1 MKFAGVAL
9 PAPLADAVR
18 ACRAHFAAAIAFS
31 FLLNLLFL
39 TPAIYMLQVYDRVLT
54 TGGKLTLLYVTIA
67 LAISLIALS
76 AFDALRQR
84 LLARAGIRLDRIL
97 AAKILNL
104 VMASDHPSANVQAMR
119 DFDTVRQTISSP
131 IATALLDAPWTP
143 IFILVSFLLHFWLG
157 VLATVSAAILIL
169 LALRNEKVT
178 RAQMAE
184 ASRSLASSYASQ
196 QGTALHGG
204 VVRALGMTEA
214 LVSRQ
219 LLQRSGGLTDMLRAQ
234 LTAGRY
240 SATIR
245 FVRLFVQSAALGVGA
260 LLAINGEISAGSIIA
275 ASIILGRALQP
286 VESLVGGWA
295 TLTNA
300 RTALANLAALF
311 EQVNTSVVPKTA
323 LPEPRG
329 LIELEQ
335 VSVRAPQTQRAI
347 LIGVTIRASP
357 GEILGIV
364 GPSGSGKT
372 TLAKVIAGVIRPDA
386 GTIRIDSAQYEDWD
400 NDELARHVG
409 YLPQEP
415 SLFDGTVKDN
425 ISRFAR
431 WRGEDAEIVD
441 QKTIEAARS
450 AGVHELI
457 LRLPGGYDAAL
468 SGSAGGLSAGQA
480 QRVALA
486 RALYGSPSLLVLDE
500 PNAFLDAEGEA
511 ALTQAVE
518 AARDRGACVIVI
530 AHRQRVLQSANRL
543 LVLDGG
549 KPLLFGSRD
558 EVLAR
563 LAAPAARQSAA

>member
-1 MKFAGVAL
+1 
-9 PAPLADAVR
+9 
-18 ACRAHFAAAIAFS
+18 
-31 FLLNLLFL
+31 
-39 TPAIYMLQVYDRVLT
+39 
-54 TGGKLTLLYVTIA
+54 
-67 LAISLIALS
+67 
-76 AFDALRQR
+76 
-84 LLARAGIRLDRIL
+84 
-97 AAKILNL
+97 
-104 VMASDHPSANVQAMR
+104 
-119 DFDTVRQTISSP
+119 
-131 IATALLDAPWTP
+131 
-143 IFILVSFLLHFWLG
+143 
-157 VLATVSAAILIL
+157 
-169 LALRNEKVT
+169 
-178 RAQMAE
+178 
-184 ASRSLASSYASQ
+184 
-196 QGTALHGG
+196 
-204 VVRALGMTEA
+204 
-214 LVSRQ
+214 
-219 LLQRSGGLTDMLRAQ
+219 
-234 LTAGRY
+234 
-240 SATIR
+240 
-245 FVRLFVQSAALGVGA
+245 VGA